1 MRRALGIVL
10 ALAALA
16 AVAPA
21 ATQARERF
29 DTRVLAKVPAPGY
42 PAQAYVHPNGRV
54 YEGTYINPNAGAVP
68 SRVFEFDGQ
77 DGTLLRSWSVPGQN
91 LSGQQAVQVT
101 TSDANGD
108 LVILDN
114 SPARVLKLDRDTG
127 DFRVYSTFA
136 DVEGGAEPRPNY
148 GAWGPDGSLYVT
160 DYGQGLIWRVPPGG
174 GPAVVWLRDAKLEGS
189 ADFGTTGLALAGD
202 RRTLLVAQG
211 SSAIG
216 NGELN
221 PATGKIYRVPID
233 PAGRPGALTKLW
245 ESAAGDVPDGFAI
258 AANGRLYVPMVGL
271 SAQIAVV
278 APDGREIERFP
289 RAAGSGE
296 NGSPVP
302 FDSPSSARF
311 LGTRLIV
318 ANQSALAGDRREPG
332 AAGRGGRRDRPWRAD
347 PRPRRHRPQAHEG
360 VGVAEAVRRHP
371 ARRQAPARTQAPAGA
386 RLQAAPDR
394 QRAGDAVRPGRA
406 AGTRT
411 LAPGPV
417 LRAQPGRRTAGRPVR
432 RTREGPEAHARPG
445 RGPLPLLD
453 PGRRRRRQPLAEAL
467 PRVPPGGGQHPGGT
481 QGRSPLGLGS
491 PIPGRGPA
499 TQEEFVA
506 VRTHHRRHRLHR
518 RTSRA
523 TRRRKRGEAED
534 RELSRDQDAEGQP
547 AGRAGHG
554 PLQAG
559 RQGQEPEAVGAEDPR
574 DRRREAA

>member
-1 MRRALGIVL
+1 M
-10 ALAALA
+10 
-16 AVAPA
+16 
-21 ATQARERF
+21 
-29 DTRVLAKVPAPGY
+29 LAKVPAPGY

-91 LSGQQAVQVT
+91 VSGQQAVQVT

-136 DVEGGAEPRPNY
+136 DVEGGAVPRPNY

-174 GPAVVWLRDAKLEGS
+174 GAAVVWLRSAKLEGS
-189 ADFGTTGLALAGD
+189 VDFGTTGLALAGD

-211 SSAIG
+211 TSAVG

-233 PAGRPGALTKLW
+233 PAGRPGPITKLW
-245 ESAAGDVPDGFAI
+245 ESAAADVPDGFAI

-289 RAAGSGE
+289 QASGSGE

-318 ANQSALAGDRREPG
+318 ANQSALAGTTANQALLDVEAGETGLPELIPGRDATAPKLTKVSVSPKRFAAIRRGGKPRRARKRRPARGSKLRLTTSERVTLAVRVERRTRG
-332 AAGRGGRRDRPWRAD
+332 RWQRVQSFERNLAGGRRAIRFGARVKAGKRTRALAAGRYRFSI
-347 PRPRRHRPQAHEG
+347 
-360 VGVAEAVRRHP
+360 
-371 ARRQAPARTQAPAGA
+371 
-386 RLQAAPDR
+386 QAAD
-394 QRAGDAVRPGRA
+394 A
-406 AGTRT
+406 AGNRSPR
-411 LAPGPV
+411 LFRAFRLVAGSPPV
-417 LRAQPGRRTAGRPVR
+417 ARKA
-432 RTREGPEAHARPG
+432 ARP
-445 RGPLPLLD
+445 
-453 PGRRRRRQPLAEAL
+453 
-467 PRVPPGGGQHPGGT
+467 
-481 QGRSPLGLGS
+481 
-491 PIPGRGPA
+491 
-499 TQEEFVA
+499 
-506 VRTHHRRHRLHR
+506 
-518 RTSRA
+518 
-523 TRRRKRGEAED
+523 
-534 RELSRDQDAEGQP
+534 
-547 AGRAGHG
+547 
-554 PLQAG
+554 
-559 RQGQEPEAVGAEDPR
+559 
-574 DRRREAA
+574 